1 MKNFYVPNYAMD
13 PNSPFA
19 RDSENKLVRKN
30 YWYDLQDNSIITLFQ
45 TGIGAVLT
53 NEEKKNHLIDI
64 KREYL
69 IDKVCVQEIL
79 PPED

>member
-1 MKNFYVPNYAMD
+1 MSKFYVPNYATD

-19 RDSENKLVRKN
+19 RDAENKLVRKS
-30 YWYDLQDNSIITLFQ
+30 YWDDLQDSSIISLFK
-45 TGIGAVLT
+45 TGIGEVLT

-64 KREYL
+64 KRDYL
-69 IDKVCVQEIL
+69 IEDICVQEVL

>member
-30 YWYDLQDNSIITLFQ
+30 YWYDLQDNFIITLFQ